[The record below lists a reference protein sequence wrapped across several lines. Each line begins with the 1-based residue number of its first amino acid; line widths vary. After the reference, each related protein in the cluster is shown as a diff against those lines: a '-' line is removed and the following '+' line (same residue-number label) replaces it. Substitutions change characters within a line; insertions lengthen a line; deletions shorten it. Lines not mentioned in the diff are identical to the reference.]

1 MQGSSE
7 RIAKIPQT
15 IPTTGTQI
23 AYTIPDTITIA

>member
-23 AYTIPDTITIA
+23 AYTISITIA